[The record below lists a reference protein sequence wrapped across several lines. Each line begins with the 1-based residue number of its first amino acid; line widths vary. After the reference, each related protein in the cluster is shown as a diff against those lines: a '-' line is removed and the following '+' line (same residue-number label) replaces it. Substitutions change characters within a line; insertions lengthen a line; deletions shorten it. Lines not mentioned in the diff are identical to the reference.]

1 MTYRPSHRAA
11 DERSVAR
18 QNGHMPARREVPEM
32 SARVTAIH
40 HAISSAGRLTA
51 LRHVLENPGTTR
63 TELVEATGI
72 APYTARD
79 ALISLEEH
87 GYITADVQGE
97 RVGKKVHYT
106 ANRPAIAEDAS
117 AFLGWLLR

>member
-1 MTYRPSHRAA
+1 MTDRSDPSAPVELPT
-11 DERSVAR
+11 DR
-18 QNGHMPARREVPEM
+18 QNGHMPARRVVPEM

-63 TELVEATGI
+63 TELVQATGL
-72 APYTARD
+72 APLTARD
-79 ALISLEEH
+79 ALTALEEH

>member
-1 MTYRPSHRAA
+1 MNVPSPGRMGTCQPAAKCPRCRRASRPF
-11 DERSVAR
+11 
-18 QNGHMPARREVPEM
+18 
-32 SARVTAIH
+32 H